1 MGVDK
6 PFLTYEE
13 QLKKI
18 KNDYNIKD
26 CDDKKLEIDI
36 LKIYDLA
43 NGYKELHNNMS
54 ENITLL
60 DLYQF
65 IIFDKKFQNILSL
78 FSIYVENSFKTKLA
92 YLISYTRG
100 LETIEY
106 LDIKKY
112 FANSK
117 RKQKLV
123 STIEDLKSIELKSTD
138 NPTKFYRESHNHRP
152 AWILFKNTYFNTVI
166 DLFTFLSKEEKLLI
180 INEYDFL
187 DNSNLTDEEKIEL
200 FKNMITIVRKFRNK
214 IVHNNKIINV
224 TLEKNQII
232 YKNFKKID
240 NYSMIKRKDIIKK
253 RGTND
258 IYSMFVSLLYLL
270 NNDMLRREL
279 CEGLET
285 LLTNNLLQS
294 KKYLLAYNYPS
305 NLLDRIQQLNF

>member
-100 LETIEY
+100 LET
-106 LDIKKY
+106 
-112 FANSK
+112 
-117 RKQKLV
+117 
-123 STIEDLKSIELKSTD
+123 
-138 NPTKFYRESHNHRP
+138 
-152 AWILFKNTYFNTVI
+152 
-166 DLFTFLSKEEKLLI
+166 
-180 INEYDFL
+180 
-187 DNSNLTDEEKIEL
+187 
-200 FKNMITIVRKFRNK
+200 
-214 IVHNNKIINV
+214 
-224 TLEKNQII
+224 
-232 YKNFKKID
+232 
-240 NYSMIKRKDIIKK
+240 
-253 RGTND
+253 
-258 IYSMFVSLLYLL
+258 
-270 NNDMLRREL
+270 
-279 CEGLET
+279 